1 MIKTGYIAPPK
12 SKKKAVFKYGAII
25 FLSMIA
31 GYLIGL
37 I

>member
-12 SKKKAVFKYGAII
+12 SKKKIVLKYGAII